1 MRRLAHPALLLAL
14 LLVAGG
20 CKKKQKAAPAAAA
33 QAPTITAQAAPPVEE
48 PKPESIRAQPANN
61 PPPATEPV
69 KPKPKPRPKSTRK
82 PTPPKPAVTEAP
94 KNEDTIAKAA
104 PPPRIVV
111 QPGAATA
118 ESATTVVPSMP
129 HSEEAHHRFT
139 TEQLMQSTDANVKS
153 LKRVLTADERGILQ
167 QVQAFMTQAREAI
180 QTNDLVRAHNL
191 ALKAH
196 LLSDELV
203 R

>member
-1 MRRLAHPALLLAL
+1 MRRSFPTVLLLVLLLA
-14 LLVAGG
+14 VGG
-20 CKKKQKAAPAAAA
+20 CKKKQKATPSTAA
-33 QAPTITAQAAPPVEE
+33 QAPTITAQAAPPAET
-48 PKPESIRAQPANN
+48 KPEPAPATPADLPPAN
-61 PPPATEPV
+61 PGPV
-69 KPKPKPRPKSTRK
+69 KPKPKPKPKAVRKPAPPKSDSARAENPTVAK
-82 PTPPKPAVTEAP
+82 ATPPRV
-94 KNEDTIAKAA
+94 
-104 PPPRIVV
+104 VV
-111 QPGAATA
+111 QPGNTSTS
-118 ESATTVVPSMP
+118 ESAGAVVLDMP
-129 HSEEAHHRFT
+129 HTEGAHHRFT

-153 LKRVLTADERGILQ
+153 LKRVLTADERAILQ